1 MPDSQA
7 LFRTC
12 IVAKPKSVPT
22 RHTGLVRKLSSAP
35 WQCLLLV
42 GGWLLL
48 FLPSPGISAELI
60 FVEQPG
66 CYACVRFNKELG
78 ASYDLS
84 TLGRDVPLRRVD
96 INNRWPYRGS
106 GVRRP
111 MGTPT
116 FIILDGGKEIGR
128 FAGYGDGPRFWKKFE
143 AVLAKR

>member
-1 MPDSQA
+1 MNAVAERNWFPTKA
-7 LFRTC
+7 TEAART
-12 IVAKPKSVPT
+12 VRRSYW
-22 RHTGLVRKLSSAP
+22 RH
-35 WQCLLLV
+35 LLLI

-48 FLPSPGISAELI
+48 LSLPGGGIAAELI
-60 FVEQPG
+60 VVEQPG

-78 ASYDLS
+78 PSYGLS

-96 INNRWPYRGS
+96 INHRWPYRGS

-116 FIILDGGKEIGR
+116 FILVDGGKEIGR
-128 FAGYGDGPRFWKKFE
+128 FAGYGDGPRFWKKLE